1 MAFLDSQYFKIVEG
15 AIIAINSKNKIPW
28 SQDSAD
34 DFNFFAEILS
44 ENEITISLSIWQLN
58 ILQCGIDKGQEVLKS
73 LA

>member
-34 DFNFFAEILS
+34 DFNFFCR
-44 ENEITISLSIWQLN
+44 N
-58 ILQCGIDKGQEVLKS
+58 IV
-73 LA
+73 

>member
-44 ENEITISLSIWQLN
+44 ENESLSIWQLN